1 MKKSL
6 ILDRLKYYTPRK
18 MNWIDVWIDEP
29 YMNIQLYQNIQT
41 RYIIE
46 KLDDLQQKHKH
57 IVDVYVIRLLQKYND
72 VLINKHGVEGYI
84 QGLYN
89 LLGWY
94 DYVKTDLGTL
104 RRRIPKQL
112 RKKIETKNEKKIETI

>member
-1 MKKSL
+1 
-6 ILDRLKYYTPRK
+6 

-29 YMNIQLYQNIQT
+29 CMNILLYQNIQT

-112 RKKIETKNEKKIETI
+112 RKKIETKNEKKIETKNEKKIETI